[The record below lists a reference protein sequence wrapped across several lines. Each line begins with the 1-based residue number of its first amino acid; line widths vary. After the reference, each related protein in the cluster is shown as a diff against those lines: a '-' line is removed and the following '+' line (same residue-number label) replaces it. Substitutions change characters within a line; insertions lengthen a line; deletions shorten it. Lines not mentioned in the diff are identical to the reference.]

1 VTKPGVITK
10 VNKAADITEA
20 IRLLQSRCVKVGIPA
35 GPARDDAEGE
45 GLTNAQ
51 IGYIHEHGSPK
62 RNIPAR
68 QFLLPGIRAAQ
79 QQIVAMLED
88 AGKQALE
95 GNAQGV
101 AKALERAGIVAMNSV
116 HARFVENDW
125 PELAEGTL
133 KKRPKAQRD
142 DDGKIIRRGKSR
154 EEKGKTNPLIDTQQ
168 LRKSVTYVVE
178 KR

>member
-1 VTKPGVITK
+1 MTKSGVITR
-10 VNKAADITEA
+10 VNKAANITKA

-35 GPARDDAEGE
+35 GPARDGEEGE

-51 IGYIHEHGSPK
+51 IGYIHENGSPK

-68 QFLLPGIRAAQ
+68 SFLLPGIRAAQ

-101 AKALERAGIVAMNSV
+101 AKALDAAGKVAMNSV
-116 HARFVENDW
+116 RAQFVENEW
-125 PELAEGTL
+125 PELAESTL

-142 DDGKIIRRGKSR
+142 DNGKIIRRGKSR
-154 EEKGKTNPLIDTQQ
+154 EEKGRTNPLVDTRQ
-168 LRKSVTYVVE
+168 LQKAITYVVE

>member
-1 VTKPGVITK
+1 MTKSGVITK
-10 VNKAADITEA
+10 VNKAAGITEA
-20 IRLLQSRCVKVGIPA
+20 IRLLTSRCVKVGIPA

-51 IGYIHEHGSPK
+51 IGYIHENGSPK

-68 QFLLPGIRAAQ
+68 PFLLPGIRVAQ
-79 QQIVAMLED
+79 KQIVAMLED

-95 GNAQGV
+95 GKAQGV
-101 AKALERAGIVAMNSV
+101 AKALDAAGKVATNSV
-116 HARFVENDW
+116 RAQFVENDW

-142 DDGKIIRRGKSR
+142 ESGKIIRRGKSR
-154 EEKGKTNPLIDTQQ
+154 EEKGRTNPLLDTNQ
-168 LRKSVTYVVE
+168 LRDSITYVVE